1 MTKNINLLQDTAAFL
16 VATSDAAV
24 GQDLR
29 DKMAVITNNWEELF
43 QYVEKYMHGGDVT
56 RWVKNCSLK
65 LVFFTLNFV
74 INSKLPLR
82 AQNYKILY

>member
-29 DKMAVITNNWEELF
+29 DKMAVITSNWEELF
-43 QYVEKYMHGGDVT
+43 QYVEKYMHVGDVT
-56 RWVKNCSLK
+56 R
-65 LVFFTLNFV
+65 
-74 INSKLPLR
+74 
-82 AQNYKILY
+82 